1 MSWTMFIPN
10 SMAYLGSICLGLAII
25 LVLIDMPGGVN
36 WSKVGAW
43 AAILGGFGALG
54 GAGGWIG
61 HQIVSG
67 RSTAMSFGERWG
79 QQAIGVG
86 AVVVVLLLGLAWA
99 YSRVGKGGKGIDT
112 KGSGKTGKAKS
123 LIVCA
128 LFAIVGAALAGAIPE
143 LYHLTDWA
151 VTSAGDGLRSLA
163 A

>member
-10 SMAYLGSICLGLAII
+10 SLAYLGSICLGMAII

-43 AAILGGFGALG
+43 SAILGGFGALG

-67 RSTAMSFGERWG
+67 SSHAMTFGERWG

-86 AVVVVLLLGLAWA
+86 SLVVVLLLGLAWA

-112 KGSGKTGKAKS
+112 KGSGTAGKARS
-123 LIVCA
+123 LMVAA
-128 LFAIVGAALAGAIPE
+128 LFAIVGAALAAVIPE
-143 LYHLTDWA
+143 LYHLTDW
-151 VTSAGDGLRSLA
+151 VVSTAGNGLRSLA